1 MAYDALFTELEEY
14 DMSEL
19 CIKVSKVGKVMR
31 HVAAL
36 PDGVIPREDE
46 FKFRARAMAMTERWR
61 RILDNAKKVRDLEN
75 DLAALQGVGDEQE
88 DEQVEEQVGGAA
100 SRPGS
105 PEESSGAAVLP
116 TSTEGLTSVSA
127 WVRSQ
132 ILEAEPSGPPGTDH
146 GMNSCAYNIRTL
158 MKLPQLNH
166 KLLYLVQQMKIPIQ

>member
-1 MAYDALFTELEEY
+1 MAYDALFTDLEEY

-36 PDGVIPREDE
+36 RDGVIPREDE
-46 FKFRARAMAMTERWR
+46 FKFRERAMVMTERWR

-75 DLAALQGVGDEQE
+75 DLAALQGVGGERE

-100 SRPGS
+100 SRSGS
-105 PEESSGAAVLP
+105 PEESSGAAVLNP
-116 TSTEGLTSVSA
+116 TSTKGLTSVSA

-132 ILEAEPSGPPGTDH
+132 ILEAEPSGPPNTDH
-146 GMNSCAYNIRTL
+146 GMNPYMHTMFVL
-158 MKLPQLNH
+158 
-166 KLLYLVQQMKIPIQ
+166 